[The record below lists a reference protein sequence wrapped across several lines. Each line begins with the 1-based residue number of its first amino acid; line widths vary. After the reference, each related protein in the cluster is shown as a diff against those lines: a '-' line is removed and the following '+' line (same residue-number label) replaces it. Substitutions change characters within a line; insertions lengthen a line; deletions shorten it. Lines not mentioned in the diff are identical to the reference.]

1 MKADISQTPW
11 MRRGAVRWRALP
23 LAAALVMA
31 LAAVLASAG
40 TASAHAS
47 YVSSTPAANAV
58 LKAAPTTI
66 TIHFAENV
74 NPTGS
79 DVVVLDSKG
88 VTVST
93 GPAQV
98 DTSDLKTMTVS
109 MHGNDSEI
117 YLVQWHTVSA
127 DDGDPDIGA
136 FTFTVSA
143 SGTPA
148 ATSPTATAGPGS
160 TAGGG
165 SSGSGASG
173 APGWVIA
180 LVGVLGLL
188 VGLGGGVAIS
198 RRAGR

>member
-1 MKADISQTPW
+1 
-11 MRRGAVRWRALP
+11 
-23 LAAALVMA
+23 
-31 LAAVLASAG
+31 
-40 TASAHAS
+40 
-47 YVSSTPAANAV
+47 V
-58 LKAAPTTI
+58 LKVAPTTI
-66 TIHFAENV
+66 TIHFAEHV

-79 DVVVLDSKG
+79 GIVVLDAKG

-93 GPAQV
+93 GSAQV
-98 DTSDLKTMTVS
+98 DPSDLTTMTVS
-109 MHGNDSEI
+109 MHGDDSEI

-148 ATSPTATAGPGS
+148 ATSPTTTPGPGS
-160 TAGGG
+160 TSGGG
-165 SSGSGASG
+165 SSGSGG
-173 APGWVIA
+173 NGVPGWVVA

-188 VGLGGGVAIS
+188 MGLGGGMAIS